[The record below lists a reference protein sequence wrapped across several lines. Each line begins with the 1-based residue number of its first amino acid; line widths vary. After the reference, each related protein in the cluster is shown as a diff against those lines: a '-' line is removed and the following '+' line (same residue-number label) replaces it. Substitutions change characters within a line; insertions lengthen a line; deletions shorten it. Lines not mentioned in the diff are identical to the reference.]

1 MTTIL
6 VVTQSS
12 WRRTRTWSTTCSRRN
27 IQAEDYIKS
36 DPTGAQTSAN
46 TELTSLSGKPLKASV
61 LPAAFK
67 EITFTNDPDASSL
80 TTDAQQAKA
89 VGLLTVNRPQRH
101 LRPRPAQQ
109 VAAGG
114 RRVASQILR

>member
-1 MTTIL
+1 MVNDL
-6 VVTQSS
+6 LKAQ
-12 WRRTRTWSTTCSRRN
+12 

-89 VGLLTVNRPQRH
+89 VGLLTSDRPQRH
-101 LRPRPAQQ
+101 LRPRPSSTSCC
-109 VAAGG
+109 
-114 RRVASQILR
+114 RRPESRKSNPEVST